1 MEQFI
6 LTAALEGLEAQKKQI
21 EDQIGV
27 VAEMVQG
34 YIKPVKFSELT
45 PDERRKVLPVVE
57 VKRKISTEGRAKII
71 AGQKKRWA
79 AFRKAKKK
87 GKK

>member
-34 YIKPVKFSELT
+34 SIKPVKFSQLT
-45 PDERRKVLPVVE
+45 PAERRKVLPVVE
-57 VKRKISTEGRAKII
+57 VKRKISAEGRAKII
-71 AGQKKRWA
+71 AGQKNRWA
-79 AFRKAKKK
+79 AFHKAQKK
-87 GKK
+87 GK